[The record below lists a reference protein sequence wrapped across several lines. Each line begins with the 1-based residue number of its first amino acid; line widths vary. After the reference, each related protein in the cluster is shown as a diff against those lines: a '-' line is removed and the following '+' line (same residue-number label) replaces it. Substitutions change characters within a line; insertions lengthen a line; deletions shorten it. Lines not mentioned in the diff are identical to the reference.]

1 MAGFEFS
8 IIAAYWPDFWRGT
21 VATLQYSLLS
31 LLLAISIGLV
41 VALARI
47 SRARALQIV
56 SRIYIDVIRG
66 TPALIQIFFIYFG
79 TPALGLNL
87 SAPVAG
93 VIALGVNSGAYL
105 AEIFRA
111 GIEGVDSGQWE
122 AGRAI
127 GMTDGQ
133 IMRRLILPQAAVSVV
148 PPSTGEFTSL
158 VKGTSLLSTVAITEL
173 TRVGQQII
181 GVTFRPIEAYV
192 AVGTIYLVL
201 NAIISQASVV
211 LERRIKRW

>member
-31 LLLAISIGLV
+31 LLLATSIGLV

>member
-31 LLLAISIGLV
+31 LLLATSIGLV

-133 IMRRLILPQAAVSVV
+133 IMRRVILPQAAVSVV